1 MCDETAS
8 LGSCTLPGDAMVEIL
23 LRLPVKSLLR
33 FRAVSKSW
41 YGFLS
46 SPDFI
51 QMHLRHGQ
59 QPLHEKLLRVS
70 DRGPRDT
77 PTISF
82 FSVDRTVTVN
92 ADDDIDDGVDVYKN
106 NNDLYPSS
114 VVDLPFPSSPDD
126 EVRIVGSCNGLLC
139 VHFNRTSNIILWNPA
154 TSKYRFLESPDN
166 SVSFYCDPFFPYIM
180 LGFVPETDDFKVVKV
195 PSSSRKHNIDA
206 KVWVY
211 TLSSD
216 SWEEMGAVNLLPKG
230 GSAVNLNGCLYW
242 MSYNNSDNGRDIV
255 TSFDLYKQVF
265 GQIMVPNSESI
276 TDFTV
281 KKLVVL
287 NGCLSMII
295 YSENGLNVDHYEVW
309 MMNEQQGVSWTKR
322 VDFSLFSKLAR
333 PVGSWRD
340 SEILFGYPNGL
351 SHELLSYNPFTKRA
365 QSFQRRSSVGGFKV
379 INYVESL
386 ESVEGS

>member
-154 TSKYRFLESPDN
+154 T
-166 SVSFYCDPFFPYIM
+166 I
-180 LGFVPETDDFKVVKV
+180 
-195 PSSSRKHNIDA
+195 
-206 KVWVY
+206 
-211 TLSSD
+211 
-216 SWEEMGAVNLLPKG
+216 
-230 GSAVNLNGCLYW
+230 
-242 MSYNNSDNGRDIV
+242 
-255 TSFDLYKQVF
+255 
-265 GQIMVPNSESI
+265 
-276 TDFTV
+276 
-281 KKLVVL
+281 
-287 NGCLSMII
+287 
-295 YSENGLNVDHYEVW
+295 
-309 MMNEQQGVSWTKR
+309 
-322 VDFSLFSKLAR
+322 
-333 PVGSWRD
+333 
-340 SEILFGYPNGL
+340 
-351 SHELLSYNPFTKRA
+351 
-365 QSFQRRSSVGGFKV
+365 SVGMV
-379 INYVESL
+379 
-386 ESVEGS
+386 